1 MFKLFRVAL
10 FFVLLVSLSF
20 SVPVV
25 FAAASNPVRV
35 HNGAFPAKIAFLH
48 HNHLWFVDGY
58 QPDAK
63 PVQLTKSGLVQII
76 GWSPSGEWLAYTFEE
91 QESFENIK
99 ELWVT
104 NPVKHR
110 SYLIEKR
117 VNIINAH
124 RSELPAWSPTN
135 DTLAYLTSYRGQKEM
150 ELVSEDRTSLTIVRM
165 QKEKPLIKT
174 VLSAKENLE
183 DFTWEPDGNNLTVSY
198 AASEK
203 RPMIVERVTLDG
215 QSSLLFSIEKEGVPG
230 IEGMDQRSVVSMKWS
245 PDGHYLAYFLH
256 PNSGSTSADS
266 NTIEVINMQ
275 NKRRI
280 PLGTGLKYAEW
291 FTWSPDSAK
300 LAYID
305 GEGRDGNSNK
315 RLTLFDVTAGERIVH
330 ADQKGQVDTH
340 PAWLP
345 GISSSLLFTR
355 GPATDPLAE
364 KNNGNVFKNR
374 HIWMKPQHGNAKRL
388 TSGPSTVSDYNVVP
402 QINGNGFMFLRLSLD
417 KQAFGSIYY
426 QSLSA
431 SKPVEWIRGV
441 DKDFGYYG
449 NFLPPAFAVYQ
460 KK

>member
-25 FAAASNPVRV
+25 FVAASNPVRV

-150 ELVSEDRTSLTIVRM
+150 ELVSEDRTSLTIARM

-198 AASEK
+198 AASE
-203 RPMIVERVTLDG
+203 
-215 QSSLLFSIEKEGVPG
+215 
-230 IEGMDQRSVVSMKWS
+230 
-245 PDGHYLAYFLH
+245 
-256 PNSGSTSADS
+256 
-266 NTIEVINMQ
+266 
-275 NKRRI
+275 
-280 PLGTGLKYAEW
+280 
-291 FTWSPDSAK
+291 
-300 LAYID
+300 
-305 GEGRDGNSNK
+305 
-315 RLTLFDVTAGERIVH
+315 
-330 ADQKGQVDTH
+330 
-340 PAWLP
+340 
-345 GISSSLLFTR
+345 
-355 GPATDPLAE
+355 
-364 KNNGNVFKNR
+364 NVR
-374 HIWMKPQHGNAKRL
+374 
-388 TSGPSTVSDYNVVP
+388 
-402 QINGNGFMFLRLSLD
+402 
-417 KQAFGSIYY
+417 
-426 QSLSA
+426 
-431 SKPVEWIRGV
+431 
-441 DKDFGYYG
+441 
-449 NFLPPAFAVYQ
+449 
-460 KK
+460 